1 MPFSPYYL
9 PKPILL
15 SDVDWKENYI
25 IHKLVLL
32 SMGTILGISR
42 NTAYEGG
49 SEDTETLPYIWADI
63 IKESLV
69 L

>member
-1 MPFSPYYL
+1 
-9 PKPILL
+9 
-15 SDVDWKENYI
+15 
-25 IHKLVLL
+25 
-32 SMGTILGISR
+32 MGTILGISR

-69 L
+69 LKKKKKKRFKQQCTHWR